1 MPPLEWI
8 LVFAGAVIA
17 LSGAFLRRNPERLFP
32 SDWAPEPAALVPL
45 RRLGSGFVFMG
56 VFLALQMAVVE
67 TRLPF
72 WCGTLAGAAAGMLLV
87 RSVDRQ
93 DRNRPL
99 SPPSH
104 RSA

>member
-17 LSGAFLRRNPERLFP
+17 LLGAYLRRNPERLFP
-32 SDWAPEPAALVPL
+32 ADWDPEPAALAPL

-72 WCGTLAGAAAGMLLV
+72 WCGTLAGIGGGMLLL
-87 RSVDRQ
+87 RSSDSQ
-93 DRNRPL
+93 DGNRPL

-104 RSA
+104 RRA